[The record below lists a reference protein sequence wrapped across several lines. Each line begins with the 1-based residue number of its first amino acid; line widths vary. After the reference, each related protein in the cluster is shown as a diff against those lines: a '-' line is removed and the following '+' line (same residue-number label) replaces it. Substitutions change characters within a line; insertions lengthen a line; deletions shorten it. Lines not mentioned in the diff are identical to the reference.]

1 MYLLNKY
8 TKWYYQ
14 IVSAAQTRTK
24 VNGYTEKHHIIPKS
38 LGGSNSKSNLVVL
51 TAREHFICHRL
62 LTKMV
67 SGSLKTKMVRA
78 VWRMSVKGADFQLR
92 YATTSRTYDYLRTQ
106 FGSLRKGTTTPQH
119 VKDKISAA
127 NIGKIPWNKGIART
141 NEEKELMSQERKKT
155 ASIVGAWN
163 QGLQHSQETKNK
175 ISEKAKSRTRY
186 ICSHC
191 GVSATKGNYT
201 RWHGD
206 SCRRKPK

>member
-14 IVSAAQTRTK
+14 IVNAAQTRSN
-24 VNGYTEKHHIIPKS
+24 VVGYTEKHHIIPKS
-38 LGGSNSKSNLVVL
+38 LGGSNSKTNLVVL

-67 SGSLKTKMVRA
+67 SGFMKTKMVRA

-92 YATTSRTYDYLRTQ
+92 YATTSRTYEYLRKQ
-106 FGSLRKGTTTPQH
+106 FGSLRKGTVTPQL

-127 NIGKIPWNKGIART
+127 NTGKIPWNKGIART
-141 NEEKELMSQERKKT
+141 DKEKELIARSRKKT
-155 ASIVGAWN
+155 ANIVGTWN
-163 QGLQHSQETKNK
+163 QGLNHSQETKNK

-186 ICSHC
+186 ICPYC
-191 GVSATKGNYT
+191 ETSATKGNYN

-206 SCRRKPK
+206 NCRKKPK